1 MAVIGNRIRQVLR
14 ILHTDGP
21 CTAREVFDRMD
32 GAINDLAEAS
42 KYLYRAR
49 NLGLATCT
57 SDRPALHTITDAGVT
72 LISSARIAGVHEI
85 PKRSVPRGPASVF
98 DLARTL

>member
-14 ILHTDGP
+14 ILNTDGP

-32 GAINDLAEAS
+32 GAVNDLAEVS

-49 NLGLATCT
+49 NLGLAKCT
-57 SDRPALHTITDAGVT
+57 GERPSVHRILPAGVA
-72 LISSARIAGVHEI
+72 LIGPERIGGVQKMARRSA
-85 PKRSVPRGPASVF
+85 PRGPASVW
-98 DLARTL
+98 DYAARQ